1 MNRFHLLF
9 VSELHRHCVI
19 GPKFTFCPVTLKS
32 VSCKF
37 IIVNSQNVLELK
49 NVSVVLG
56 GDTILQD
63 INLKI
68 PHGESLIIVGP
79 SGGGK
84 SVLMKTLAGI
94 IRPTQGQ
101 AFCDDVD
108 WTMVSFDAKREI
120 SRKIGVQFQKS
131 ALFDSLSVFENVE
144 FPLREHFPDMQQSEV
159 DQKVEQCLVA
169 VDLWMHKKLL
179 PHELSGGMQLRLG
192 IARAIVLNPKITFF
206 DDPTAGLDPINSDKM
221 IDLIMDLK
229 KKYNS
234 TMVVITHEIHRAY
247 QMAGK
252 IILVANKTVIDM
264 GSAEE
269 SREHEDPRVQQ
280 FIQGMQEGP
289 LVWG

>member
-1 MNRFHLLF
+1 
-9 VSELHRHCVI
+9 
-19 GPKFTFCPVTLKS
+19 
-32 VSCKF
+32 
-37 IIVNSQNVLELK
+37 VNPQNVLELK

-68 PHGESLIIVGP
+68 PHGQSLIIVGP

-94 IRPTQGQ
+94 IRPTQGH

-144 FPLREHFPDMQQSEV
+144 FPLREHFPDMKQSEV
-159 DQKVEQCLVA
+159 DQKVQQCLEA

-269 SREHEDPRVQQ
+269 SRAHNDPRVQQ
-280 FIQGMQEGP
+280 FIQGLQDGP